1 MSYIPTKDA
10 DLIAWGANFAAV
22 ITADPAAYGLLAA
35 DALVIQTNFDEFNA
49 AYILAVNPATRTIVT
64 IAAKDEEK
72 AGFLSL
78 ARAYAALIRANAG
91 VSPEAKAA
99 AGLTIPDPT
108 PTPIPVP
115 STTPILAAPLQGI
128 GTILM
133 TITDSATP
141 LLKKK
146 PFGVAGGLLFVR
158 QWTGTPPVPPA
169 PQDYQ
174 LIGIYTKSDN
184 VITTSTFANPG
195 DKFRFNGQ
203 WFNRKGQL
211 GPLGADLDI
220 LILG

>member
-1 MSYIPTKDA
+1 MSYIPTRDA
-10 DLIAWGANFAAV
+10 ELIDWGANFAGV

-35 DALVIQTNFDEFNA
+35 DALVIQTNFNEFNA

-78 ARAYAALIRANAG
+78 ARAYAAIIRANAG
-91 VSPEAKAA
+91 VTNEAKSA

-115 STTPILAAPLQGI
+115 STSPILAAPLQGQ
-128 GTILM
+128 GVILM

-146 PFGVAGGLLFVR
+146 PFGVAGGLLFFR
-158 QWTGTPPVPPA
+158 QWTNLTTPPP
-169 PQDYQ
+169 PQDYM
-174 LIGIYTKSDN
+174 LIGLFTKSDN
-184 VITTSTFANPG
+184 VITTSTFAAAG
-195 DKFRFNGQ
+195 EKFSFNGQ
-203 WFNRKGQL
+203 WYNRKGQL
-211 GPLGADLDI
+211 GPLGADLPLI
-220 LILG
+220 ILG

>member
-10 DLIAWGANFAAV
+10 DVIAWGANFAAV
-22 ITADPAAYGLLAA
+22 ITADPAAYGLLAS
-35 DALVIQTNFDEFNA
+35 DALVIQTNYDEFNN

-115 STTPILAAPLQGI
+115 GTSPILAAPLQGI

-141 LLKKK
+141 LLKAK
-146 PFGVAGGLLFVR
+146 PFGVAGGLLFARPWV
-158 QWTGTPPVPPA
+158 GAAPPA
-169 PQDYQ
+169 PENYN

-184 VITTSTFANPG
+184 IITTSTFANPG
-195 DKFRFNGQ
+195 EKFRFNGQ
-203 WFNRKGQL
+203 WYNRKGQL
-211 GPLGADLDI
+211 GPLGSGLDL

>member
-10 DLIAWGANFAAV
+10 DLINWGSNFAAV

-35 DALVIQTNFDEFNA
+35 DALTIQTNFDEFNA
-49 AYILAVNPATRTIVT
+49 AYTVAINPATRTIVT

-78 ARAYAALIRANAG
+78 ARAYAAVIRANAG

-115 STTPILAAPLQGI
+115 STYPLMAAPLQGV

-133 TITDSATP
+133 TLVDQATP
-141 LLKKK
+141 LIKAK
-146 PFGVAGGLLFVR
+146 PFGVAGACLYFSKWVGA
-158 QWTGTPPVPPA
+158 TPP
-169 PQDYQ
+169 DGDSKQ
-174 LIGIYTKSDN
+174 LLGLITKSDN
-184 VITTSTFANPG
+184 IIETAPFATAG
-195 DKFRFNGQ
+195 EKIRWYAQ
-203 WFNRKGQL
+203 WYNRKGQL
-211 GPLGADLDI
+211 GPIGPVLDTIVLG
-220 LILG
+220 